1 MDNENYDPQMDPE
14 YQAWLD
20 SRRAQADN
28 ETRHHESNHQQQHS
42 LRPPQSTGHYVPNQG
57 RREFTPQRTDKNGQG
72 WDKSVQQ
79 GDVFAT
85 LQRSY
90 KGKDGKMWFNGQV
103 RLVVKDYKGNQFVS
117 LENWKVH
124 DDDVKRDAA
133 AQRHEWKG
141 AANIQIKELKEIS
154 DAFAALAQRL
164 DGGGTR

>member
-1 MDNENYDPQMDPE
+1 MDNENYDPQTDPE
-14 YQAWLD
+14 YQEWLD
-20 SRRAQADN
+20 SRRTQAAQARAPHARPAPAL
-28 ETRHHESNHQQQHS
+28 TTQQAQA
-42 LRPPQSTGHYVPNQG
+42 HYVPNQG

-79 GDVFAT
+79 GDVFT
-85 LQRSY
+85 TIQRSY

-141 AANIQIKELKEIS
+141 AANIQIKELRQIS
-154 DAFAALAQRL
+154 DAFAQLAKRL
-164 DGGGTR
+164 DGGESR